1 MKRIIWF
8 LIRIKLGVKKYQ
20 QFIFTN
26 QLSENTSYMI
36 SSDKIFKVQGNR
48 LKHSDVSINWL
59 LSDECEIKVVE

>member
-1 MKRIIWF
+1 MKRIIWY
-8 LIRIKLGVKKYQ
+8 LIRRKLGVKKYQ

>member
-8 LIRIKLGVKKYQ
+8 LIRRKLGIKKYQ
-20 QFIFTN
+20 KFIFTN

-48 LKHSDVSINWL
+48 LKHSDVSINWI

>member
-8 LIRIKLGVKKYQ
+8 LIRRKLGVKKYQ

>member
-8 LIRIKLGVKKYQ
+8 LIRRKLGVKKYQ

-48 LKHSDVSINWL
+48 LKHSDVSINWI

>member
-1 MKRIIWF
+1 MKRLIWF
-8 LIRIKLGVKKYQ
+8 LIRRKLGVKKYQ

>member
-1 MKRIIWF
+1 MKRLIWF
-8 LIRIKLGVKKYQ
+8 LIRRKLGVKKYQ

-48 LKHSDVSINWL
+48 LKHSDVSINWI